1 MQLGT
6 TLNFQSACHS
16 FWSAEFRSVL
26 YCARLWLLKSDS
38 LSALELSSLTIC
50 EFLNVHWFFR
60 AEVQVSLPCSFLPS
74 CCLVQIHTVSNF
86 KLPFFQVDPFLSS
99 VMSVNSFVWSLFLKS
114 SWLFLGSPWS
124 NGLELSHRVTIQSC
138 VLFHASFLQG

>member
-6 TLNFQSACHS
+6 TLNFQSACLS

-60 AEVQVSLPCSFLPS
+60 AEVQVSLPVPS
-74 CCLVQIHTVSNF
+74 SPPLV
-86 KLPFFQVDPFLSS
+86 
-99 VMSVNSFVWSLFLKS
+99 
-114 SWLFLGSPWS
+114 
-124 NGLELSHRVTIQSC
+124 
-138 VLFHASFLQG
+138 